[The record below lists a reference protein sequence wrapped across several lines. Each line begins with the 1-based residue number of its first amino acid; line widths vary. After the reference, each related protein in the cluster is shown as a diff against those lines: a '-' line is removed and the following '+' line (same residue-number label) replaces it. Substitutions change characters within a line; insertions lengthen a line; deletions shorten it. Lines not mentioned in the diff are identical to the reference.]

1 MGYPSGYTK
10 AMNAATLSI
19 SPWGNSH
26 GIRLSRGL
34 MQAMGIE
41 PGTKLQARVTGAGR
55 LEIVAKSRRLSLAAK
70 LKAFDPAI
78 HGGELMADEP
88 VGVEFGAKSGGG
100 KPGRNPGR
108 R

>member
-1 MGYPSGYTK
+1 
-10 AMNAATLSI
+10 MNAATLSI

-41 PGTKLQARVTGAGR
+41 AGAKLQARVTGVGK
-55 LEIVAKSRRLSLAAK
+55 LEIVAKSQRPSLAAK

-78 HGGELMADEP
+78 HGGEMMADEP
-88 VGVEFGAKSGGG
+88 VGVEFGAKPAGR
-100 KPGRNPGR
+100 KPGRR
-108 R
+108 

>member
-1 MGYPSGYTK
+1 
-10 AMNAATLSI
+10 MNASTLSI

-34 MQAMGIE
+34 MQAMGVE
-41 PGTKLQARVTGAGR
+41 PGAKLQARVTGAGK
-55 LEIVAKSRRLSLAAK
+55 LEIVAKSQRPSLAAK

-88 VGVEFGAKSGGG
+88 VGVEFGARPASRKTGL
-100 KPGRNPGR
+100 R
-108 R
+108 

>member
-1 MGYPSGYTK
+1 MSTSI
-10 AMNAATLSI
+10 LSI

-41 PGTKLQARVTGAGR
+41 PGAKLQARVTGAGK

-70 LKAFDPAI
+70 LKAFDPAV

-88 VGVEFGAKSGGG
+88 VGVEFGAK
-100 KPGRNPGR
+100 PAGR
-108 R
+108 RPGLR